1 VGPACGGWGYRAP
14 RCLGLPRPKMP
25 GATAPQDAWGYRAPK
40 MPGAAIALIDLLVV
54 IVGSAHIASAVA
66 AESAVA

>member
-1 VGPACGGWGYRAP
+1 
-14 RCLGLPRPKMP
+14 MP